1 MKLSIPFVSY
11 ASLIKPDICKKII
24 DLGISKIKKNK
35 KEGLDVKGTTLND
48 KHREKINLERDK
60 ISNYY
65 SSEDKTVENLRDLNV
80 DLDKYLIRDSEV
92 GWLDD
97 KWIYDIFL
105 PIIRDANRK
114 AGWGWN
120 VDTAEL
126 FQFTV
131 YHGDKKQGGFYG
143 WHSDGSSDHIK
154 AYKPALKISND
165 PLRFKSPKKNENNKI
180 ILNSDGEPIP
190 DMDTNDLPL
199 KKNGKSLAAPFSQ
212 DKKKWGKVRKISMT
226 VNLNNAEDYEGGNL
240 KFDLGPH
247 FKGERFKVFT
257 DMRSQGSIIIFPSF
271 MYHCV
276 TPVISGIRY
285 SLVLWLLGKPWQ

>member
-1 MKLSIPFVSY
+1 MKLSIPYVSY

-24 DLGISKIKKNK
+24 DLGISKIEKNK
-35 KEGLDVKGTTLND
+35 KEGLDTGATTLND
-48 KHREKINLERDK
+48 KQKKNINLERNK
-60 ISNYY
+60 VSENYTAR
-65 SSEDKTVENLRDLNV
+65 DKTIDDLKDLNV
-80 DLDKYLIRDSEV
+80 DIDKYVIRDSEV
-92 GWLDD
+92 SWCDE

-105 PIIRDANRK
+105 PIISDANRK
-114 AGWGWN
+114 AGWGWT

-131 YHGDKKQGGFYG
+131 YHGNKNEGGFYG

-154 AYKPALKISND
+154 AYRPALKISND
-165 PLRFKSPKKNENNKI
+165 PVRFKPPKKNEENKI
-180 ILNSDGEPIP
+180 IINSKGELIP
-190 DMDTNDLPL
+190 DMDAEDLPL
-199 KKNGKSLAAPFSQ
+199 KEDGKTLISPFSQ

-226 VNLNNAEDYEGGNL
+226 VNLNSPQDYEGGNL

-247 FKGERFKVFT
+247 SVGERFKVFN

-276 TPVISGIRY
+276 TPVTSGTRF